1 MTIEEINKRCE
12 EIQAE
17 LSKEEITTEEVE
29 KLEEE
34 VNQLSEERKTLVE
47 KAEKRKEVLT
57 KVINEKNEKEENP
70 MEERKKENNMNKEY
84 RSAYLKKLMGR
95 ELNEEETRAYA
106 QSGVAGAMP
115 EETSDIIITKI
126 TKLAPVLDDITLLN
140 VKGGVKFAVEG
151 VKKGAN
157 IHKENEAINPDA
169 DTLVTVSLGG
179 YEVTKLVQVS
189 KSVATMTISAFEVW
203 LTDMIAGMLAEKIED
218 QIFNGSGESEAKG
231 ILAEE
236 FVDDTNAVKV
246 ANSYSAND
254 VRKLVGLLPAGYDK
268 NAKMYMNKKTLFN
281 NLMALQDNAKHD
293 LVREIN
299 GVFYVYGYEV
309 KLSDKIA
316 DGVIVLGDFK
326 KYVGNLALNDEV
338 VSQFDINTNSYK
350 YLGCAIFDGK
360 TALKDAFVK
369 SYIGA

>member
-1 MTIEEINKRCE
+1 MTIEQINKRCE

-29 KLEEE
+29 QLEKE
-34 VNQLSEERKTLVE
+34 VEQLSEERKALVE
-47 KAEKRKEVLT
+47 KAEKRAEVLAN
-57 KVINEKNEKEENP
+57 VINEKNEKETNP
-70 MEERKKENNMNKEY
+70 MEERREEKNMNKEY
-84 RSAYLKKLMGR
+84 RSAYLKNLMGR

-115 EETSDIIITKI
+115 EETSNTIITKI
-126 TKLAPVLDDITLLN
+126 TKLAPVLSEITLLN

-151 VKKGAN
+151 VKNGASK
-157 IHKENEAINPDA
+157 HEENKTITPDA

-179 YEVTKLVQVS
+179 FEVTKLVQVS
-189 KSVATMTISAFEVW
+189 KSVSTMTIDAFETW
-203 LTDMIAGMLAEKIED
+203 LTDMISGMLAEKIED
-218 QIFNGSGESEAKG
+218 QIFNGTGTGEAKG
-231 ILAEE
+231 ILAET
-236 FVDDTNAVKV
+236 FTDNTNAVKV
-246 ANSYSAND
+246 ASTYTAND

-281 NLMALQDNAKHD
+281 QLMALQDNAKHD
-293 LVREIN
+293 LVREVN

-316 DGVIVLGDFK
+316 EGVIVLGDFK
-326 KYVGNLALNDEV
+326 KYVGNLALSDEV

-360 TALKDAFVK
+360 TALLDAFVK

>member
-1 MTIEEINKRCE
+1 MTIEQINKRCE

-17 LSKEEITTEEVE
+17 LSKEEITEEEVG

-34 VNQLSEERKTLVE
+34 VKQLSEEKKALVE
-47 KAEKRKEVLT
+47 KAEKRKEILT
-57 KVINEKNEKEENP
+57 KVVNEKNVVEENP
-70 MEERKKENNMNKEY
+70 LEERKEELNMNKEY
-84 RSAYLKKLMGR
+84 RNAYLKKLMGR
-95 ELNEEETRAYA
+95 ELTEEETRAFTTA
-106 QSGVAGAMP
+106 NVSGAMP
-115 EETSDIIITKI
+115 EETSETIITKI
-126 TKLAPVLDDITLLN
+126 TKLAPVLNEITLLN

-151 VKKGAN
+151 TKTGAS
-157 IHKENEAINPDA
+157 IHKENQTITADA
-169 DTLVTVSLGG
+169 DTLVTVTLGG
-179 YEVTKLVQVS
+179 FEVTKLVQVS
-189 KSVATMTISAFEVW
+189 KSVSTMTVAAFETW

-218 QIFNGSGESEAKG
+218 QIYNGTGESEAKG
-231 ILAEE
+231 ILAET
-236 FVDDTNAVKV
+236 FTDDTNAVKV
-246 ANSYSAND
+246 TTNYSAND

-268 NAKMYMNKKTLFN
+268 NAKMHMNKKTLFN
-281 NLMALQDNAKHD
+281 QLMALQDNAKHD

-309 KLSDKIA
+309 KVSDKIA

-360 TALKDAFVK
+360 TALLDAFVK
-369 SYIGA
+369 SYIG

>member
-1 MTIEEINKRCE
+1 MKIEDINKRCD

-29 KLEEE
+29 KLEQE
-34 VNQLSEERKTLVE
+34 VEQLAEERKALVE
-47 KAEKRKEVLT
+47 QAEKRAEVLA
-57 KVINEKNEKEENP
+57 KVVNEKNEKEENP
-70 MEERKKENNMNKEY
+70 MEERREERNMEKEY

-115 EETSDIIITKI
+115 EETSNTIITKI

-151 VKKGAN
+151 TKTGAS
-157 IHKENEAINPDA
+157 IHEENKTMTPDA
-169 DTLVTVSLGG
+169 DTLVTVTLGG
-179 YEVTKLVQVS
+179 FEVTKLVQVS
-189 KSVATMTISAFEVW
+189 KSVATMTISAFETW

-218 QIFNGSGESEAKG
+218 QIFNGTGESEAKG

-236 FVDDTNAVKV
+236 FEDGVNAVKV
-246 ANSYSAND
+246 TGSYTAND
-254 VRKLVGLLPAGYDK
+254 VRALVGQLPAGYDK

-293 LVREIN
+293 LVREVN

-338 VSQFDINTNSYK
+338 ISQFDINTNSYK

-360 TALKDAFVK
+360 CALKDAFVK

>member
-1 MTIEEINKRCE
+1 MKIEDINKRCE

-34 VNQLSEERKTLVE
+34 VEQLTEERKALVE
-47 KAEKRKEVLT
+47 KAEKRAEVLA
-57 KVINEKNEKEENP
+57 KVIQEKNEAEENP
-70 MEERKKENNMNKEY
+70 MEERKEESNMGKEY
-84 RSAYLKKLMGR
+84 RNAYLKKLMGR

-106 QSGVAGAMP
+106 QAGVEGAIP
-115 EETSDIIITKI
+115 EETSETIITKI
-126 TKLAPVLDDITLLN
+126 TKLAPVLNDITLLN

-151 VKKGAN
+151 AKTGAQ
-157 IHKENEAINPDA
+157 IHTENGAITPDA
-169 DTLVTVSLGG
+169 DTLVTVTLGG
-179 YEVTKLVQVS
+179 FEVTKLVQVS
-189 KSVATMTISAFEVW
+189 KSVATMTVSAFETW

-218 QIFNGSGESEAKG
+218 QIFNGTGESEAKG
-231 ILAEE
+231 ILAET
-236 FVDDTNAVKV
+236 FTDDTNAVKV
-246 ANSYSAND
+246 TTNYSAND

-281 NLMALQDNAKHD
+281 QLMALQDNAKHD

-299 GVFYVYGYEV
+299 GTFYVYGYEV

-326 KYVGNLALNDEV
+326 RYVGNLALSDEV

-360 TALKDAFVK
+360 TALIDAFVK
-369 SYIGA
+369 SYIG

>member
-1 MTIEEINKRCE
+1 MNIEEINKRCE

-34 VNQLSEERKTLVE
+34 VEQLSEERKALVE
-47 KAEKRKEVLT
+47 QAEKRAEVLT
-57 KVINEKNEKEENP
+57 KVVNEKNEIEINP
-70 MEERKKENNMNKEY
+70 MEERKEERNMEKEY

-115 EETSDIIITKI
+115 EETSNTIITKI

-151 VKKGAN
+151 TKTGAS
-157 IHKENEAINPDA
+157 IHEENKTMTPDA
-169 DTLVTVSLGG
+169 DTLVTVTLGG
-179 YEVTKLVQVS
+179 FEVTKLVQVS
-189 KSVATMTISAFEVW
+189 KSVATMTISAFETW

-218 QIFNGSGESEAKG
+218 QIFNGTGESEAKG

-236 FVDDTNAVKV
+236 FEDGTNAVKV
-246 ANSYSAND
+246 TGSYSAND
-254 VRKLVGLLPAGYDK
+254 VRALVGQLPAGYDK

-293 LVREIN
+293 LVREVN

-316 DGVIVLGDFK
+316 DGVIILGDFK

-338 VSQFDINTNSYK
+338 ISQFDINTNSYK

-360 TALKDAFVK
+360 CALKDAFVK